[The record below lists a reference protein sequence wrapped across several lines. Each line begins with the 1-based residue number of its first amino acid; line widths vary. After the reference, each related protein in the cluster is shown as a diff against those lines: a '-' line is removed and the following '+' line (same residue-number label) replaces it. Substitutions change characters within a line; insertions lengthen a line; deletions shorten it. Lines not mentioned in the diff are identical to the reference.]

1 MYIKICGT
9 TNLEDAEL
17 AVRAGAD
24 ALGFIFAPSK
34 RRVTVAGAAA
44 ITAYL
49 PGGLE
54 RVGVFTDASFHEIA
68 HAVQAAGLTAVQL
81 HRGYDQTLI
90 ERLNAAFGSALQL
103 WQVVS
108 YEIDAQE
115 LNAQGMNAQ
124 DASGA
129 EHGFVQTLG
138 STLRDQHLAVVL
150 LDTAKSGATGGLGE
164 SFPWRRVAGLLQSA
178 RSEARDIA
186 ESSDDVDLLP
196 RLVVAGGL
204 TAENV
209 AEAIQTLK
217 PWGVDCVSGVEAE
230 PGRKDR
236 DRLSAFIT
244 AARGGC

>member
-1 MYIKICGT
+1 MFIKICGT
-9 TNLEDAEL
+9 TNLADAEL

-24 ALGFIFAPSK
+24 ALGFIFAPSR
-34 RRVTVAGAAA
+34 RRVTVEQAAA

-49 PGGLE
+49 PGSLE

-81 HRGYDQTLI
+81 HRGYDGTLI
-90 ERLNAAFGSALQL
+90 ERLDAAFGSALQL

-108 YEIDAQE
+108 YEI
-115 LNAQGMNAQ
+115 NAREINAQ

-138 STLRDQHLAVVL
+138 STLRDEHLAVVL
-150 LDTAKSGATGGLGE
+150 LDTAKAGATGGLGQ
-164 SFPWRRVAGLLQSA
+164 SFPWARVAGLLETA
-178 RSEARDIA
+178 RSEARDMA
-186 ESSDDVDLLP
+186 QTSRDLNRLP

-209 AEAIQTLK
+209 AEAIHTLK

-230 PGRKDR
+230 PGRKDA
-236 DRLSAFIT
+236 DRLSAFMK
-244 AARGGC
+244 AARGGR